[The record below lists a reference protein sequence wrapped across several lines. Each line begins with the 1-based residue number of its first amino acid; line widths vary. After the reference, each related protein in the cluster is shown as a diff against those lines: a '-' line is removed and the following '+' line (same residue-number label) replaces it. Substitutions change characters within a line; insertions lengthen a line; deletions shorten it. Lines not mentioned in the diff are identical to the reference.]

1 LAPAADAAKSA
12 AHLGVE
18 ALMTAFLQQIVS
30 GIATGAIYASL
41 ALALVLIY
49 RAMDVANFAQGEMA
63 TFSTFISYSL
73 IEYLHLDFWVAF
85 VITVLLSFALAV
97 VIERLLVRPFEGQS
111 VLTLVIVTLGLFTI
125 INGVTG
131 LIWGYVF
138 KSYRGAFPTE
148 PVVFGGLYIN
158 VQDLGIL
165 GVVLVMLVLLY
176 LFFSR
181 TKAGLAMRAASL
193 YPDSSRLLGVRVG
206 WMLALGWGL
215 AAAVGA
221 VSGMLVAPIIYLD
234 PNMMQSILL
243 FAFVA
248 AVLGG
253 IESPLGAVV
262 GGILVGVV
270 MALVGTYIPGGQDLR
285 LAFGLIV
292 IVIVLLVRPAGL
304 FGRAAVRRV

>member
-1 LAPAADAAKSA
+1 MLA
-12 AHLGVE
+12 
-18 ALMTAFLQQIVS
+18 FIQQIVS
-30 GIATGAIYASL
+30 GIASGGIYASL
-41 ALALVLIY
+41 ALALVLVY

-73 IEYLHLDFWVAF
+73 IEYAHLDFWTAF
-85 VITVLLSFALAV
+85 VITIVASFALGIG
-97 VIERLLVRPFEGQS
+97 IERLLIRPFEGAP

-131 LIWGYVF
+131 LVWGYVF
-138 KSYRGAFPTE
+138 KEYRGAFISQ
-148 PVVFGGLYIN
+148 PVRFGGLYLDT
-158 VQDLGIL
+158 QDLGVL
-165 GVVLVMLVLLY
+165 AVVLVMLLLLY

-181 TKAGLAMRAASL
+181 TKIGLAMRAASL
-193 YPDSSRLLGVRVG
+193 YPESSRLLGVRVG

-221 VSGMLVAPIIYLD
+221 VSGMMVAPIIFLD

-243 FAFVA
+243 FAFAA

-253 IESPLGAVV
+253 IESPLGSVV
-262 GGILVGVV
+262 GGIAIGIV

-292 IVIVLLVRPAGL
+292 IVVVLLVRPAGL

>member
-1 LAPAADAAKSA
+1 
-12 AHLGVE
+12 
-18 ALMTAFLQQIVS
+18 MTAFLQQIVS

-85 VITVLLSFALAV
+85 VITVLVSFALGV
-97 VIERLLVRPFEGQS
+97 VIERLLVRPFEGQP

-148 PVVFGGLYIN
+148 PVVFGGLYVN

-165 GVVLVMLVLLY
+165 SVVLVMLLVLY

-221 VSGMLVAPIIYLD
+221 VSGMLVAPVIYLD

-262 GGILVGVV
+262 GGIAIGIV

-285 LAFGLIV
+285 LAFGLVV

>member
-1 LAPAADAAKSA
+1 
-12 AHLGVE
+12 
-18 ALMTAFLQQIVS
+18 MTAFLQQIVS

-63 TFSTFISYSL
+63 TFATFISYSL

-85 VITVLLSFALAV
+85 VITVLVSFALGV
-97 VIERLLVRPFEGQS
+97 VIERLMVRPFEGQP

-148 PVVFGGLYIN
+148 PVVFGGLYLNI
-158 VQDLGIL
+158 QDLGIL
-165 GVVLVMLVLLY
+165 AVVLVVLLILY

-193 YPDSSRLLGVRVG
+193 YPESSRLLGVRVS

-215 AAAVGA
+215 ASAVGA
-221 VSGMLVAPIIYLD
+221 VSGMLVAPIIFLD

-262 GGILVGVV
+262 GGLLVGVV

-292 IVIVLLVRPAGL
+292 IVLVLLVRPAGL

>member
-1 LAPAADAAKSA
+1 
-12 AHLGVE
+12 
-18 ALMTAFLQQIVS
+18 MTAFLQQIVS

-73 IEYLHLDFWVAF
+73 IEYLHLDFWIAF
-85 VITVLLSFALAV
+85 VITVLVSFALGIL
-97 VIERLLVRPFEGQS
+97 IERVLVRPFEGQP
-111 VLTLVIVTLGLFTI
+111 VLTLVIVTLGLFTVL
-125 INGVTG
+125 NGVMG

-165 GVVLVMLVLLY
+165 GVVLVMLLLLY

-193 YPDSSRLLGVRVG
+193 YPDSSRLMGVRVG

-221 VSGMLVAPIIYLD
+221 VSGMLVAPVIFLD

-243 FAFVA
+243 FAFAA

-262 GGILVGVV
+262 GGLLIGVV

>member
-1 LAPAADAAKSA
+1 
-12 AHLGVE
+12 
-18 ALMTAFLQQIVS
+18 MTGFLQQIIS
-30 GIATGAIYASL
+30 GMATGAIYASL

-73 IEYLHLDFWVAF
+73 IEYLHLQFWLAF
-85 VITVLLSFALAV
+85 VITVLLSFALGV
-97 VIERLLVRPFEGQS
+97 VVERVVVRPFEGKP
-111 VLTLVIVTLGLFTI
+111 VLTLVIVTLALFTM
-125 INGVTG
+125 INGITG

-138 KSYRGAFPTE
+138 KSYSGAFPTQ
-148 PVVFGGLYIN
+148 PVVFGGLYVN
-158 VQDLGIL
+158 VEDIGIFS
-165 GVVLVMLVLLY
+165 VVLVMLLLLY

-193 YPDSSRLLGVRVG
+193 YPDSSRLLGVRVS

-215 AAAVGA
+215 AASVGA
-221 VSGMLVAPIIYLD
+221 VSGMLVAPVIFLD

-262 GGILVGVV
+262 GGILVGIV

>member
-1 LAPAADAAKSA
+1 
-12 AHLGVE
+12 
-18 ALMTAFLQQIVS
+18 MTAFLQQIVS
-30 GIATGAIYASL
+30 GIATGAVYASL

-73 IEYLHLDFWVAF
+73 IEYLHLDFWIAF
-85 VITVLLSFALAV
+85 VITVLLSFGLGI
-97 VIERLLVRPFEGQS
+97 VIERVVVRPFEGKP
-111 VLTLVIVTLGLFTI
+111 VLTLVIVTLALFTI

-165 GVVLVMLVLLY
+165 GVVLVMLLILY

-181 TKAGLAMRAASL
+181 TKIGLAMRAASL

-221 VSGMLVAPIIYLD
+221 VSGMLVAPVIFLD

-243 FAFVA
+243 FAFAA

-262 GGILVGVV
+262 GGLAIGVV

-285 LAFGLIV
+285 LAFGLVV

-304 FGRAAVRRV
+304 LGRAAVRRV

>member
-1 LAPAADAAKSA
+1 
-12 AHLGVE
+12 
-18 ALMTAFLQQIVS
+18 MTAFLQQIVS

-85 VITVLLSFALAV
+85 VITVLLSFGLGIVLERV
-97 VIERLLVRPFEGQS
+97 VVRPFEGKP
-111 VLTLVIVTLGLFTI
+111 VLTLVIVTLALFTI
-125 INGVTG
+125 INGVMG

-165 GVVLVMLVLLY
+165 GVVLLMLLVLY

-181 TKAGLAMRAASL
+181 TKIGLAMRAASL

-221 VSGMLVAPIIYLD
+221 VSGMLVAPVIFLD

-243 FAFVA
+243 FAFAA

-262 GGILVGVV
+262 GGLAIGVV

-285 LAFGLIV
+285 LAFGLVV

>member
-1 LAPAADAAKSA
+1 
-12 AHLGVE
+12 
-18 ALMTAFLQQIVS
+18 MTAFLQQIVS
-30 GIATGAIYASL
+30 GVATGAIYASL

-85 VITVLLSFALAV
+85 VITVLVSFGLGI
-97 VIERLLVRPFEGQS
+97 VIERVVVRPFEGKP
-111 VLTLVIVTLGLFTI
+111 VLTLVIVTLALFTI
-125 INGVTG
+125 INGFMG
-131 LIWGYVF
+131 LVWGYVF

-148 PVVFGGLYIN
+148 PVVFGGLYVN
-158 VQDLGIL
+158 FQDLGIL
-165 GVVLVMLVLLY
+165 GVVLVMLLMLY

-181 TKAGLAMRAASL
+181 TKVGLAMRAASL

-221 VSGMLVAPIIYLD
+221 VSGMLVAPVIFLD

-243 FAFVA
+243 FAFAA

-262 GGILVGVV
+262 GGILIGVV

>member
-1 LAPAADAAKSA
+1 
-12 AHLGVE
+12 
-18 ALMTAFLQQIVS
+18 MTAFLQQIVS
-30 GIATGAIYASL
+30 GIATGGIYASL

-85 VITVLLSFALAV
+85 VITVLVSFALGV
-97 VIERLLVRPFEGQS
+97 VIERLLVRPFEGQP

-148 PVVFGGLYIN
+148 PVVFGGLYVN

-165 GVVLVMLVLLY
+165 SVVLVMLLVLY

-221 VSGMLVAPIIYLD
+221 VSGMLVAPVIYLD

-262 GGILVGVV
+262 GGIVIGIV

-285 LAFGLIV
+285 LAFGLVV

>member
-1 LAPAADAAKSA
+1 MLA
-12 AHLGVE
+12 
-18 ALMTAFLQQIVS
+18 FIQQIVS
-30 GIATGAIYASL
+30 GIATGGIYASL
-41 ALALVLIY
+41 ALGLVLIY

-73 IEYLHLDFWVAF
+73 IEYAHFDFWSAF
-85 VITVLLSFALAV
+85 VVTILVSFGLGVA
-97 VIERLLVRPFEGQS
+97 IERLLIRRFEGAP
-111 VLTLVIVTLGLFTI
+111 VLTLLIVTLGLFTI
-125 INGVTG
+125 FNGVTG

-138 KSYRGAFPTE
+138 KAYRGAFPST
-148 PVVFGGLYIN
+148 PVQFGGLYLN
-158 VQDLGIL
+158 TQDLGVF
-165 GVVLVMLVLLY
+165 GVVLVMLLLLY

-215 AAAVGA
+215 ASTVGA
-221 VSGMLVAPIIYLD
+221 VSGMLVAPIIFLD
-234 PNMMQSILL
+234 PNMMQAILL
-243 FAFVA
+243 FAFAA

-262 GGILVGVV
+262 GGVAVGIV

-285 LAFGLIV
+285 LAFGLVV
-292 IVIVLLVRPAGL
+292 IVVVLLVRPAGL
-304 FGRAAVRRV
+304 FGRAAVKRV

>member
-1 LAPAADAAKSA
+1 
-12 AHLGVE
+12 
-18 ALMTAFLQQIVS
+18 MTAFLQQIVS

-73 IEYLHLDFWVAF
+73 IEYAHLDFWVAF
-85 VITVLLSFALAV
+85 VITVLISFGLGV
-97 VIERLLVRPFEGQS
+97 VIERILVRPFEGQP

-125 INGVTG
+125 FNGVTG

-148 PVVFGGLYIN
+148 PVVFGGLYLN
-158 VQDLGIL
+158 VQDLGVFA
-165 GVVLVMLVLLY
+165 VVLVMLLLLY

-181 TKAGLAMRAASL
+181 TKTGLAMRAASL
-193 YPDSSRLLGVRVG
+193 YPDSSRLLGVRVS

-215 AAAVGA
+215 ASSVGA
-221 VSGMLVAPIIYLD
+221 VSGMLVAPIIFLD

-243 FAFVA
+243 FAFAA

-262 GGILVGVV
+262 GGVVIGIV

-285 LAFGLIV
+285 LAFGLVV
-292 IVIVLLVRPAGL
+292 IVIVLIVRPSGL